1 MKNPYLQ
8 VQTLELK
15 TQIETASPHGLIDLL
30 LQGARSNIAKA
41 QGNVQR
47 KQIKEKGE
55 HIGKALGIIE
65 GLKTSLNPEKGGE
78 IAINL
83 KQLYEHIQ
91 ENLLQANR
99 NNDEALLAHSNVLLA
114 EIHEAWQGIR

>member
-1 MKNPYLQ
+1 MKNPYLK

-15 TQIETASPHGLIDLL
+15 TQVETASPHGLIDLL

-41 QGNVQR
+41 QGNIQR

-55 HIGKALGIIE
+55 HIGKALGIVE

-78 IAINL
+78 ITVNL

-91 ENLLQANR
+91 ESLLQANR
-99 NNDEALLAHSNVLLA
+99 NNDEALLAHANGLLA